1 MPSPTTPRRPRLGR
15 RNGITSGS
23 ENTPP
28 GSAIPVREG
37 IASGAADARIDALRA
52 ATGASAEAPA
62 SAIEVIEVI
71 ETEEMRQQRIR
82 RIATI
87 IAASL
92 IISAIASGA
101 ATVIARRIA
110 QRRVAS
116 ASGS

>member
-15 RNGITSGS
+15 RNGVTSGS

-28 GSAIPVREG
+28 GSAIPVHEG

-52 ATGASAEAPA
+52 ATPA

-92 IISAIASGA
+92 IVSAIASGA

-110 QRRVAS
+110 QRRAAS

>member
-1 MPSPTTPRRPRLGR
+1 MSSPTTPRRPRLGR
-15 RNGITSGS
+15 RNGVTSGS

-28 GSAIPVREG
+28 GSEIPARER
-37 IASGAADARIDALRA
+37 ITSGAADARTDALRA
-52 ATGASAEAPA
+52 ATGARAEAPA
-62 SAIEVIEVI
+62 TAVEVIEDV
-71 ETEEMRQQRIR
+71 ETAEMRQQRIR

-92 IISAIASGA
+92 IVSAIASGA

-110 QRRVAS
+110 QRRAAS